1 MALFWSQLASL
12 LGPPGDPGPV
22 GTAGSTGEQGP
33 PGPAGPAG
41 PQGSAGA
48 TGPQGPAGA
57 TGPQGPAGVAGP
69 QGPAGAAGPT
79 GPAGARGPQGPTGIT
94 LSYPLAG
101 DKLPLLHAA
110 SSLTIA
116 EVRALVAGTTP
127 SVSFSIR
134 HGPDFSAAGTAIRV
148 AAMVSSSTSSGDSW
162 STFDNGVVPAGSWL
176 WIAVEAVSGTA
187 LSLHVSLR
195 FS

>member
-12 LGPPGDPGPV
+12 LGP
-22 GTAGSTGEQGP
+22 QGN
-33 PGPAGPAG
+33 PGPAGAA
-41 PQGSAGA
+41 GSAGA
-48 TGPQGPAGA
+48 QGPP
-57 TGPQGPAGVAGP
+57 GPQGPAGVAGP
-69 QGPAGAAGPT
+69 TGAAGPT
-79 GPAGARGPQGPTGIT
+79 GPVGARGPQGPTGVT

-110 SSLTIA
+110 SALTIA

-134 HGPDFSAAGTAIRV
+134 YGPDFSSAGTAIRLTG
-148 AAMVSSSTSSGDSW
+148 MTSSSTSSGDSW
-162 STFDNGVVPAGSWL
+162 SSFDNAVVPAGSWL
-176 WIAVEAVSGTA
+176 WIMVDAVSGTA

>member
-1 MALFWSQLASL
+1 MTLFWSQLASL
-12 LGPPGDPGPV
+12 LGP
-22 GTAGSTGEQGP
+22 QGNP
-33 PGPAGPAG
+33 
-41 PQGSAGA
+41 
-48 TGPQGPAGA
+48 
-57 TGPQGPAGVAGP
+57 
-69 QGPAGAAGPT
+69 GPAGAAGI
-79 GPAGARGPQGPTGIT
+79 AGARGPQGPTGLT

-127 SVSFSIR
+127 SVTFSIR
-134 HGPDFSAAGTAIRV
+134 YGPDFSAAGTSIRL
-148 AAMVSSSTSSGDSW
+148 AGMTSSSTSSGDSW
-162 STFDNGVVPAGSWL
+162 SSFDSAVVPAGSWL
-176 WIAVEAVSGTA
+176 WIVVDAVSGTA

>member
-1 MALFWSQLASL
+1 MTLFWSQLASL
-12 LGPPGDPGPV
+12 LGP
-22 GTAGSTGEQGP
+22 QGNP
-33 PGPAGPAG
+33 
-41 PQGSAGA
+41 
-48 TGPQGPAGA
+48 
-57 TGPQGPAGVAGP
+57 
-69 QGPAGAAGPT
+69 GPAGAAGI
-79 GPAGARGPQGPTGIT
+79 AGAQGPQGPTGLT

-110 SSLTIA
+110 SALTIA

-134 HGPDFSAAGTAIRV
+134 YGPDFSAAGTSIRL
-148 AAMVSSSTSSGDSW
+148 AGMTSSSTSSGDSW
-162 STFDNGVVPAGSWL
+162 SSFDNSVVPAGSWL
-176 WIAVEAVSGTA
+176 WIVVDAVSGTA

>member
-12 LGPPGDPGPV
+12 LGPQGNPGP
-22 GTAGSTGEQGP
+22 AGAAGGNGAQGP

-69 QGPAGAAGPT
+69 AGAAGPS

-94 LSYPLAG
+94 LAYPLAG

-110 SSLTIA
+110 SALTIA
-116 EVRALVAGTTP
+116 EVRALVAGTSP
-127 SVSFSIR
+127 LVSFTIR
-134 HGPDFSAAGTAIRV
+134 YGPDFSAAGTAIRV
-148 AAMVSSSTSSGDSW
+148 AAMSATSTSSGDSW
-162 STFDNGVVPAGSWL
+162 SSFDNAVVPAGSWL
-176 WIAVEAVSGTA
+176 WIVVDAASGTA

>member
-1 MALFWSQLASL
+1 MTLFWSQLASL
-12 LGPPGDPGPV
+12 LGP
-22 GTAGSTGEQGP
+22 QGNP
-33 PGPAGPAG
+33 
-41 PQGSAGA
+41 
-48 TGPQGPAGA
+48 
-57 TGPQGPAGVAGP
+57 
-69 QGPAGAAGPT
+69 GPAGAAGI
-79 GPAGARGPQGPTGIT
+79 AGARGPQGPTGIT

-110 SSLTIA
+110 SALTIA

-134 HGPDFSAAGTAIRV
+134 YGPDFSAAGTSIRL
-148 AAMVSSSTSSGDSW
+148 AALNSTSTSSGDSW
-162 STFDNGVVPAGSWL
+162 SSFDNAVVPAGSWL
-176 WIAVEAVSGTA
+176 WIVVDAVSGTA

>member
-12 LGPPGDPGPV
+12 LGPQGNPGPA
-22 GTAGSTGEQGP
+22 GAAGSNGAQGP
-33 PGPAGPAG
+33 PGPAG

-57 TGPQGPAGVAGP
+57 TGPQGPAG
-69 QGPAGAAGPT
+69 
-79 GPAGARGPQGPTGIT
+79 ARGPQGPTGIT
-94 LSYPLAG
+94 LSYPAAG

-110 SSLTIA
+110 SSITIA

-134 HGPDFSAAGTAIRV
+134 YGPDFSAAGTSIRL
-148 AAMVSSSTSSGDSW
+148 AGMTSSSTSSGDSW
-162 STFDNGVVPAGSWL
+162 SSFDNAVVPAGCWL
-176 WIAVEAVSGTA
+176 WIVVEAVNGTA
-187 LSLHVSLR
+187 LSLHASLR
-195 FS
+195 FF